1 MTDTPGN
8 QTDRRQA
15 MALGLATVA
24 AAAMTGM
31 ASGSAAAQGAAPQ
44 TAAGGYD
51 LVIKGGRVI
60 DPAAGVNGMS
70 DVAISGDRIALVA
83 PNIAAGTARVVN
95 ASGKLVLPGLID
107 IHTHCAQYALGPAM
121 LVQDGVTGWIE
132 AGSKGA
138 DNIADAIPTLAA
150 SPQTHGF
157 LVNIGRR
164 GMGGGKGDLQPFDV
178 VDVAACAAAIKAH
191 PGVVVGVKARLDQ
204 HDSGENDIAALKA
217 AEEATTPLGV
227 PVMIHIGDTFSSL
240 DKILPLLKAGDIITH
255 VEVPPPHSMF
265 DESFHLIPEAVAA
278 RKRGVIFDVGH
289 GSAGHFG
296 WDFGEKVTKAGFVP
310 DTTSTDYTAGGHNNG
325 TLSIPTMMTNL
336 LYLGYSLEKV
346 VAMVTIN
353 AANCFPIFK
362 GRGTI
367 KAGSPAD
374 VALLE
379 MRQGNFELWDS
390 LTPKSKRMYKQ
401 KLFASATIIGGK
413 VLWQSEFG
421 IGGLR

>member
-1 MTDTPGN
+1 MTDTPEN
-8 QTDRRQA
+8 LKDRRQA
-15 MALGLATVA
+15 ISLGLAA
-24 AAAMTGM
+24 AAATAMAGM
-31 ASGSAAAQGAAPQ
+31 AAGSAAAQGSAQ
-44 TAAGGYD
+44 GYD

-60 DPAAGVNGMS
+60 DPAAGVNAMS

-83 PNIAAGTARVVN
+83 PNIAAGNARVVN
-95 ASGKLVLPGLID
+95 ASGRLVLPGLID
-107 IHTHCAQYALGPAM
+107 IHTHCAQYPLGPAM

-138 DNIADAIPTLAA
+138 DNIDAAIPPLLSA
-150 SPQTHGF
+150 PQTKGF

-164 GMGGGKGDLQPFDV
+164 GMGGGMGDLQPFSV

-204 HDSGENDIAALKA
+204 HDAGNNDVAALKA

-240 DKILPLLKAGDIITH
+240 DKIMPLLKAGDIVTH
-255 VEVPPPHSMF
+255 AEVPPPHSMF
-265 DESFHLIPEAVAA
+265 EDSFHLIPEAAAA
-278 RKRGVIFDVGH
+278 RRRGVIFDVGH

-296 WDFGEKVTKAGFVP
+296 WDYGEKLAKAGFVP

-336 LYLGYSLEKV
+336 LYLGYPLEKV

-353 AANCFPIFK
+353 PANCFPIFK
-362 GRGTI
+362 GRGTL

-390 LTPKSKRMYKQ
+390 LTPKSKRMYNQ